1 MSCHREIQEEKQ
13 LDMNL
18 DVKCFLMLLYTA
30 VPVCSVAIRLSEM
43 CVCGREREL
52 TLLEQPDLY
61 LNSWRGAFYPHSV
74 CVFLL
79 AFSRHDYK

>member
-1 MSCHREIQEEKQ
+1 
-13 LDMNL
+13 MNL
-18 DVKCFLMLLYTA
+18 DVKCFLMLVYTA
-30 VPVCSVAIRLSEM
+30 VLVCSVAIRLSEM
-43 CVCGREREL
+43 CVCVCEREREREL